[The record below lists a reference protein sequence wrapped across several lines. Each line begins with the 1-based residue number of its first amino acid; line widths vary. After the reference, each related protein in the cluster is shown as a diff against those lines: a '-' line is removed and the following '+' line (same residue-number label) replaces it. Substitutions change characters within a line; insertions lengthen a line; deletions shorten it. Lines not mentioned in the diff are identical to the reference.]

1 MWNKIAG
8 VYHPEALEVFMPQ
21 KLLIIYLSPPLH
33 TVPNNM
39 FQTNIT
45 RIVINNFLKYT
56 LSLPVDLKHR

>member
-33 TVPNNM
+33 TVPNNT
-39 FQTNIT
+39 FHTYIT
-45 RIVINNFLKYT
+45 RMVINKILKVCFTFTYW
-56 LSLPVDLKHR
+56 LKT